1 MAEAEKID
9 KRPSIFDAGVY
20 NIQHLRYP
28 ENVATDP
35 SQAHYAVFYVNVP
48 EGKGS
53 SLAGEKQLGIVSTRG
68 ETNVN
73 TGNAATTVLSAA
85 GAVAGAAA
93 SLSALKK
100 LNSLG
105 GNVALKT
112 TALLVGGATVAGAVA
127 ASEVFKKTQYVR
139 ISDAITLG
147 LVNVPMVSYNAMWED
162 TSLGTIG
169 GLLAGGSSAAD
180 ASIGAVGADIGKLA
194 LRNAIKIPGS
204 SKMGG
209 KLIESVGGLNGAGV
223 SGSINKEVP
232 NPFREQIFQQVSN
245 RYFTFTVHFMPKSR
259 NEAKMVKNIIEKFKF
274 HMHPDLSDTG
284 IFYKFP
290 SQFDIVYYFNGEEN
304 KNLNKISTCVL
315 ERCDIKYGADG
326 NKFASF
332 VDGALV
338 ETTMSLSFK
347 EIEVM
352 TKARIKEGF

>member
-1 MAEAEKID
+1 MAEPEKIN
-9 KRPSIFDAGVY
+9 KRPITLDNSVY
-20 NIQHLRYP
+20 NVQHLRYP
-28 ENVATDP
+28 ENVTADP
-35 SQAHYAVFYVNVP
+35 SQLHYVVFYINVP
-48 EGKGS
+48 EGKGTALS
-53 SLAGEKQLGIVSTRG
+53 GEKQLGIVNTSGENTINTANAST
-68 ETNVN
+68 T
-73 TGNAATTVLSAA
+73 ALAAA

-112 TALLVGGATVAGAVA
+112 AAVFVGGAAVA
-127 ASEVFKKTQYVR
+127 SAVTANEIFKKTQYFR

-147 LVNVPMVSYNAMWED
+147 LSNIPMASHSAYWAD
-162 TSLGTIG
+162 TDLGTIG

-180 ASIGAVGADIGKLA
+180 GSMGAVGADVGKLA
-194 LRNAIKIPGS
+194 LRNALKIPGS

-209 KLIESVGGLNGAGV
+209 KVIEALGGMNAQGV
-223 SGSINKEVP
+223 TASINKEVP
-232 NPFREQIFQQVSN
+232 NPFREQIFQQVTN
-245 RYFTFTVHFMPKSR
+245 RQFIFTQHFMPRSK
-259 NEAKMVKNIIEKFKF
+259 NEAQMVKNIIEKFKF

-304 KNLNKISTCVL
+304 KNLHKIATCVL
-315 ERCDIKYGADG
+315 ERCDVKYGADN

-332 VDGALV
+332 VDGSPV
-338 ETTMSLSFK
+338 EISLSLSFK

-352 TKARIKEGF
+352 TKKRIAEGF